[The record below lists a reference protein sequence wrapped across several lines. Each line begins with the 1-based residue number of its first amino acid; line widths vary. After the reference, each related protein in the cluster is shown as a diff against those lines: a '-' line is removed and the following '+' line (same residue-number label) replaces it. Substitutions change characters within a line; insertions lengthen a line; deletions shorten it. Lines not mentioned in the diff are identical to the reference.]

1 MQIYTRLCTCLSTH
15 TTRLQLK
22 RRFAIAISAIIVRIQ
37 ALPVA
42 ANTPVVFNVR
52 CRRAFAHASTKR
64 RCVHN
69 ACACKRSYGQAKH
82 FICISS
88 HNPGK
93 IPVCRSKHSPLQTYR
108 CRAHASVVLHRTPC
122 QLQWTQRD
130 ITIIEYIKCAGNA
143 GTSGFVLKSP
153 LSKPTQN
160 AILPL
165 FTLTRK

>member
-88 HNPGK
+88 HSPGK
-93 IPVCRSKHSPLQTYR
+93 MPVCRSKHSPLLLQKTYR
-108 CRAHASVVLHRTPC
+108 CSAQFFTGRLASCSGRSATSQSLSTSSAPGMQVL
-122 QLQWTQRD
+122 
-130 ITIIEYIKCAGNA
+130 AA
-143 GTSGFVLKSP
+143 SS
-153 LSKPTQN
+153 
-160 AILPL
+160 
-165 FTLTRK
+165 